1 MIERITA
8 QMFRNADGV
17 GDWRVGSDAAATRFN
32 TGSFATGVTLLN
44 AIAVLSETAD
54 HHPDIDLRYT
64 WVGVRLTTHH
74 VKGLSVRD
82 IELARKIS
90 AVAREMDVHADP
102 TAEEPAGP
110 E

>member
-1 MIERITA
+1 MIERITPQA
-8 QMFRNADGV
+8 FLDAAGV
-17 GDWRVGSDAAATRFN
+17 EDWLVVNDAAATRFS
-32 TGSFATGVTLLN
+32 TGSFATGVALLN
-44 AIAVLSETAD
+44 AIAVLSEAAD

-64 WVGVRLTTHH
+64 WVAVRLTTHH

-82 IELARKIS
+82 IELARSIS
-90 AVAREMDVHADP
+90 AVAREMGVPADP